1 MKDISEGHS
10 WKVLT
15 WAVCRTGGPAILA
28 KRREKGFLGC
38 SLSSQRIV
46 SFNTRAG
53 AWPCDEAPSSQHNS
67 RLSSMDGCFY
77 LDRVI
82 YKCPWPGMS

>member
-15 WAVCRTGGPAILA
+15 WAVCRIGGPAILA
-28 KRREKGFLGC
+28 KCREKGFLGC
-38 SLSSQRIV
+38 SLSSQGIV
-46 SFNTRAG
+46 SFKTRAD
-53 AWPCDEAPSSQHNS
+53 AWPCDEALFFPAQFTPVKY
-67 RLSSMDGCFY
+67 GCFC